1 MFERY
6 TERARRV
13 LFFARYEASQ
23 LGSISIETE
32 HLLLGLIREG
42 KGLTSRIFARSH
54 LSLESIRKE
63 IEGRTVFREKVSTS
77 VEIPFS
83 AETKRVLQFAAEEA
97 DRLLHNYIGTE
108 HLLLGILREER
119 SVAATILMEKGMR
132 LNTVREDIVALLNEK
147 TTLTRVKETP
157 LLAEFSRDLTEA
169 AMKNQLDP
177 LVGRHIEIERV
188 QQVLCRRTKN
198 NAVLIGEP
206 GVGKTAIVE
215 GLAQKIV
222 YGDVPH
228 FLADKRLLAL
238 DISLIV
244 AGTKY
249 RGQFEERLKAI
260 MKELTE
266 NPNIIVFIDELHT
279 LVGAGSAEGS
289 LDAANILKPALSRGE
304 IRCIGATTPS
314 EYRKYIEKDR
324 SLERRFQAIK
334 VDPPNE
340 RETIEVLMGVKDR
353 YETFH
358 HVEYTTEA
366 IEAAVY
372 QSSRYITD
380 RFLPDKAIDLV
391 DEAGARAKLREAGY
405 SEEFGEIN
413 RSIRV
418 AVEQMETAVSEK
430 NFEKAQ
436 FYREQEVQAR
446 ENLQFV
452 REKFDVKSST
462 RRVVVGKGEIDEVV
476 SKWTGVPL
484 TSINQDEGDKLLH
497 MEDALHNR
505 VISQDAAISALSR
518 AIRRSRA
525 GLKSPNRPVGS
536 FIFLGPTGVG
546 KTELARAIANFL
558 FGSDHAL
565 IRFDMSEYMEKH
577 SVSKL
582 IGSPPGY
589 VGHEEGGQLTEKVK
603 RNPYSVVLLDEVEK
617 AHPDLFNILLQVFED
632 GHLTDGL
639 GNRVNFKNTI
649 IIMTSNIG
657 ARFIQKKAS
666 LGFQSADSGVISPQR
681 QRHGARRGEEDVQPG
696 VHQPHRRDHR
706 LRGALGRRPP
716 DHHQAAREAGERQPG
731 RPPAPPRARAGSHRL
746 DHRADVQGSLVRRPS
761 AAPRDPALYRGSAV
775 RGAHPRAPQGGRH
788 PGVPRCGEPGVPS
801 GRRDRERPP
810 AGLTRL
816 RMGGPCHGY
825 GAASARPLGS
835 LARLRSS
842 KLMAWPLPGPSVRAA
857 AGRSQPPIMRVF
869 ALLLVALAAAGEVRA
884 QTPPAGTPVRPGPVR
899 RRRAIFPRRS
909 AARPSRRP
917 AGCPRPAPARSSTR
931 SCSASRSRAEAP

>member
-177 LVGRHIEIERV
+177 LVGRGTELERV

-228 FLADKRLLAL
+228 FLADKRILAL

-304 IRCIGATTPS
+304 IRCIGATTPA

-324 SLERRFQAIK
+324 SLERRFQAVK
-334 VDPPNE
+334 VDPPSE
-340 RETIEVLMGVKDR
+340 RETIDVLMGVKDR
-353 YETFH
+353 YEQFH
-358 HVEYTTEA
+358 HVEYTNEA

-391 DEAGARAKLREAGY
+391 DEAGARAKLRESGFS

-418 AVEQMETAVSEK
+418 AVEQMENAVSEK

-452 REKFDVKSST
+452 REKFDVKTNT
-462 RRVVVGKGEIDEVV
+462 RRVVVGKTDIDEVV

-484 TSINQDEGDKLLH
+484 TSINQDESNKLLR
-497 MEDALHNR
+497 MEEELHNR
-505 VISQDAAISALSR
+505 VISQDKAISALSR

-525 GLKSPNRPVGS
+525 GLKNPNRPVGS
-536 FIFLGPTGVG
+536 FVFLGPTGVG
-546 KTELARAIANFL
+546 KTELARAVANFL

-603 RNPYSVVLLDEVEK
+603 RNPYSVVLLDEIEK

-666 LGFQSADSGVISPQR
+666 LGFQSTESSVI
-681 QRHGARRGEEDVQPG
+681 ARSVNDMVLGEVRKTFNPEFLNRIDEIIVFE
-696 VHQPHRRDHR
+696 
-706 LRGALGRRPP
+706 ALGDDDLRIITKLLVKQLNENLVDRKI
-716 DHHQAAREAGERQPG
+716 
-731 RPPAPPRARAGSHRL
+731 RL
-746 DHRADVQGSLVRRPS
+746 DL
-761 AAPRDPALYRGSAV
+761 APEVLDWIIE
-775 RGAHPRAPQGGRH
+775 QT
-788 PGVPRCGEPGVPS
+788 CK
-801 GRRDRERPP
+801 DRS
-810 AGLTRL
+810 
-816 RMGGPCHGY
+816 Y
-825 GAASARPLGS
+825 GARPLRRAIQRFIEDPLSEELIRGHLKDGPIEVYIEGGS
-835 LARLRSS
+835 LAY
-842 KLMAWPLPGPSVRAA
+842 
-857 AGRSQPPIMRVF
+857 
-869 ALLLVALAAAGEVRA
+869 
-884 QTPPAGTPVRPGPVR
+884 
-899 RRRAIFPRRS
+899 
-909 AARPSRRP
+909 RP
-917 AGCPRPAPARSSTR
+917 AGQAQEGRRLA
-931 SCSASRSRAEAP
+931 

>member
-13 LFFARYEASQ
+13 LFFARYEATQ
-23 LGSISIETE
+23 LGSTSIETE

-83 AETKRVLQFAAEEA
+83 AETKRVLQYAAEEA
-97 DRLLHNYIGTE
+97 DRLLHTYIGTE

-119 SVAATILMEKGMR
+119 SVAASILYDKGMR
-132 LNTVREDIVALLNEK
+132 LASVREDIVQLLNEK
-147 TTLTRVKETP
+147 TAPARPKETP

-177 LVGRHIEIERV
+177 LVGRALEVERV

-222 YGDVPH
+222 CGDVPH
-228 FLADKRLLAL
+228 FLADKRILAL

-260 MKELTE
+260 MKELTD

-304 IRCIGATTPS
+304 IRCIGATTPA

-324 SLERRFQAIK
+324 SLERRFQAVK
-334 VDPPNE
+334 VDPPTE
-340 RETIEVLMGVKDR
+340 QETIQVLMGIKDR

-358 HVEYTTEA
+358 HVDYSREA

-380 RFLPDKAIDLV
+380 RFLPDKAIDLI
-391 DEAGARAKLREAGY
+391 DEAGARAKLREA
-405 SEEFGEIN
+405 ELTAEMGEIS
-413 RSIRV
+413 R
-418 AVEQMETAVSEK
+418 AVRGTIEPEALHGDRGSLER
-430 NFEKAQ
+430 AYL
-436 FYREQEVQAR
+436 YRDQEP
-446 ENLQFV
+446 V
-452 REKFDVKSST
+452 REGGSIV
-462 RRVVVGKGEIDEVV
+462 RERVDLRPHASRIAIGKPEIDEVV

-484 TSINQDEGDKLLH
+484 MSVTEDEGGKLLR
-497 MEDALHNR
+497 MEEELHRR
-505 VISQDAAISALSR
+505 VISQEKAISALSR

-525 GLKSPNRPVGS
+525 GLKNPQRPVGS

-546 KTELARAIANFL
+546 KTELARALASFL
-558 FGSDHAL
+558 FGSDHSL

-589 VGHEEGGQLTEKVK
+589 VGHEEGGQLTEKIK
-603 RNPYSVVLLDEVEK
+603 RNPYSVVLLDEIEK

-649 IIMTSNIG
+649 VIMTSNIG

-666 LGFQSADSGVISPQR
+666 MGFQSPDTREIQRSVTDMVLGEVKKTFNPEFINRIDEIIVFEPLSDDDLRRIAGLLVDRLNDHLADRQLRLQVLPEVIDWIID
-681 QRHGARRGEEDVQPG
+681 AT
-696 VHQPHRRDHR
+696 
-706 LRGALGRRPP
+706 
-716 DHHQAAREAGERQPG
+716 
-731 RPPAPPRARAGSHRL
+731 
-746 DHRADVQGSLVRRPS
+746 
-761 AAPRDPALYRGSAV
+761 
-775 RGAHPRAPQGGRH
+775 
-788 PGVPRCGEPGVPS
+788 C
-801 GRRDRERPP
+801 RDRS
-810 AGLTRL
+810 
-816 RMGGPCHGY
+816 Y
-825 GAASARPLGS
+825 GARPL
-835 LARLRSS
+835 
-842 KLMAWPLPGPSVRAA
+842 
-857 AGRSQPPIMRVF
+857 
-869 ALLLVALAAAGEVRA
+869 
-884 QTPPAGTPVRPGPVR
+884 
-899 RRRAIFPRRS
+899 RRAIQRYIEDPLSEELIRGQLRS
-909 AARPSRRP
+909 GTIEIYLSHGTLAWRAAGQDEAGRPL
-917 AGCPRPAPARSSTR
+917 AATV
-931 SCSASRSRAEAP
+931 

>member
-23 LGSISIETE
+23 LGSVSIETE

-42 KGLTSRIFARSH
+42 KGLTSRIFQRSH

-63 IEGRTVFREKVSTS
+63 VEGRTVFREKVSTS

-83 AETKRVLQFAAEEA
+83 GETKRVLQYAAEEA
-97 DRLLHNYIGTE
+97 DRLLHSYIGTE

-119 SVAATILMEKGMR
+119 SVAASILMEKGMR
-132 LNTVREDIVALLNEK
+132 LNTVRDDIVQLLNEK
-147 TTLTRVKETP
+147 TSLTRVKETP
-157 LLAEFSRDLTEA
+157 LLAEFSRDLTDA
-169 AMKNQLDP
+169 AMKNALDP
-177 LVGRHIEIERV
+177 LVGREHEIERV

-260 MKELTE
+260 MKELSE
-266 NPNIIVFIDELHT
+266 NPNVIVFIDELHT

-304 IRCIGATTPS
+304 IRCIGATTPA

-334 VDPPNE
+334 VDPPTE
-340 RETIEVLMGVKDR
+340 KETVEILRGVKDR

-358 HVEYTTEA
+358 HVEFTQEA
-366 IEAAVY
+366 LEAAVY

-413 RSIRV
+413 KTIRV
-418 AVEQMETAVSEK
+418 AVEQMESAVSAK
-430 NFEKAQ
+430 DFERANY
-436 FYREQEVQAR
+436 YRKQEEEAR
-446 ENLQFV
+446 ENLMSV
-452 REKFDVKSST
+452 RERFDVKSST
-462 RRVVVGKGEIDEVV
+462 RRVVVTKQEIDEVV
-476 SKWTGVPL
+476 AKWTGVPM
-484 TSINQDEGDKLLH
+484 TSINEDESTKLLR
-497 MEDALHNR
+497 MEDELHRR
-505 VISQDAAISALSR
+505 VISQEKAISALSR

-525 GLKSPNRPVGS
+525 GLKAATRPVGS
-536 FIFLGPTGVG
+536 FVFLGPTGVG
-546 KTELARAIANFL
+546 KTELARALAHFL
-558 FGSDHAL
+558 FGSDAAL

-603 RNPYSVVLLDEVEK
+603 RNPYSVVLLDEIEK

-657 ARFIQKKAS
+657 ARYIQKKAS
-666 LGFQSADSGVISPQR
+666 LGFQSSDAKEI
-681 QRHGARRGEEDVQPG
+681 ARSVSDMVLGE
-696 VHQPHRRDHR
+696 
-706 LRGALGRRPP
+706 
-716 DHHQAAREAGERQPG
+716 
-731 RPPAPPRARAGSHRL
+731 
-746 DHRADVQGSLVRRPS
+746 VRRTFNPEFIN
-761 AAPRDPALYRGSAV
+761 RIDEIIVFEALSD
-775 RGAHPRAPQGGRH
+775 
-788 PGVPRCGEPGVPS
+788 EDL
-801 GRRDRERPP
+801 RRITELLVGQLNANLVDRRMKIRLSTE
-810 AGLTRL
+810 AIDWIIDLTCKDRS
-816 RMGGPCHGY
+816 Y
-825 GAASARPLGS
+825 GARPL
-835 LARLRSS
+835 
-842 KLMAWPLPGPSVRAA
+842 
-857 AGRSQPPIMRVF
+857 
-869 ALLLVALAAAGEVRA
+869 
-884 QTPPAGTPVRPGPVR
+884 
-899 RRRAIFPRRS
+899 RRAIQRYIEDPLAEELIRGDLKGGEFEVYVDAGALAYRALDADGVAASPGRRL
-909 AARPSRRP
+909 A
-917 AGCPRPAPARSSTR
+917 SSV
-931 SCSASRSRAEAP
+931 